1 MATSEENAKQAA
13 KTLLS
18 LSLLATYA
26 VKYGVDFCADVSKE
40 MLKNTDT
47 MTNHF
52 LGKVPEVGI
61 GEELL
66 GKTLA
71 GIHQTLDSA
80 IKIQKALKEK
90 IK

>member
-18 LSLLATYA
+18 LSILATYA
-26 VKYGVDFCADVSKE
+26 VKYGIDFCADVSKE

-47 MTNHF
+47 MKDQF
-52 LGKVPEVGI
+52 LAKVPKVEV

-66 GKTLA
+66 GKTVSE
-71 GIHQTLDSA
+71 IHQTLD
-80 IKIQKALKEK
+80 IFIQIQKKLKNE